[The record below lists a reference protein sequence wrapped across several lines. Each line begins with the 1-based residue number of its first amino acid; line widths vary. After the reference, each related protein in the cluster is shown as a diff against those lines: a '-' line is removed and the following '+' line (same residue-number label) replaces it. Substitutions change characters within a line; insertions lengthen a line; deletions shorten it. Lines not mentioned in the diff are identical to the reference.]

1 MKIRTLA
8 IGAATAALLAAPSI
22 AEAAWGQATGYVNMR
37 TCASTSCAKIAVV
50 PAGAKIWV
58 GGSQGGWYLVTFNG
72 ASGLRVRP
80 LRRGWSRRRGPSY
93 NQRGPAPRYGYVQR
107 PWWDNQH
114 QAWYDGHRW
123 YRNGAGTTGRA
134 ASSSASHSAVSP
146 A

>member
-22 AEAAWGQATGYVNMR
+22 AEAAWGQATGSVNMR
-37 TCASTSCAKIAVV
+37 TCASTSCAKISVV
-50 PAGAKIWV
+50 PAGAQIWV

-72 ASGLRVRP
+72 RQGFVSGRYVAVGLAA
-80 LRRGWSRRRGPSY
+80 RGPSY
-93 NQRGPAPRYGYVQR
+93 NQREPAPRYGYVQR

-123 YRNGAGTTGRA
+123 YRNGAWYNRPSGFQFGFTFGG
-134 ASSSASHSAVSP
+134 
-146 A
+146 